1 MEESVNLELAVLY
14 FDGKE
19 TSLTTGFAKQKGL
32 KSTSSLIFS
41 LVKIEPPELLYN
53 DHISTEDQV
62 FSLLSVQWY
71 IFKDKPW
78 VVEFFQQDIFVA
90 VKDTNARTNKYAY

>member
-1 MEESVNLELAVLY
+1 MTA
-14 FDGKE
+14 
-19 TSLTTGFAKQKGL
+19 GFAKQEGL

-53 DHISTEDQV
+53 DHISTEDHV

-71 IFKDKPW
+71 TFKDKPW

-90 VKDTNARTNKYAY
+90 VKEIQRQGQTNMCIEIIV